1 MGSSTLDNTQ
11 QQLAIL
17 AEAGKPTIAANDWV
31 DRCATMLDAIH
42 LCIHLSRIPHYAI
55 AEQLGIDKGHW
66 ARMMQSQAHFPP
78 NKLVALMNV
87 CGNYAPVQ
95 WLAGATGHELFKDAK
110 AARKAE
116 LLAELA
122 QLERRTA

>member
-1 MGSSTLDNTQ
+1 MRPSTLVNPQ

-17 AEAGKPTIAANDWV
+17 AEAGRPTNADGDWIS
-31 DRCATMLDAIH
+31 RCDTMLDAIH

-66 ARMMQSQAHFPP
+66 ARMLQSQAHFPP
-78 NKLVALMNV
+78 NKLVPLMNI

-95 WLAGATGHELFKDAK
+95 WLAQKTGHELFKDAK

-122 QLERRTA
+122 EIDRRAA